1 MIVLKMFIKSKM
13 NFDNVSVWK
22 IVEPN
27 NEKLSVV
34 ALNTLILST
43 SDQITEARV
52 ISFFIIFGT
61 KRLIIVAIIG
71 ITTSK
76 NR

>member
-1 MIVLKMFIKSKM
+1 MNSKM
-13 NFDNVSVWK
+13 NFDNTSVWK
-22 IVEPN
+22 SVKPN
-27 NEKLSVV
+27 NEKLRAD

-52 ISFFIIFGT
+52 ITFFIIFGT